1 MRKLTISALLI
12 CLPGILVADIY
23 RWVDSRGVVNY
34 TQQKPNDVASTLV
47 GRASQNRPAASRT
60 PEASPYAATASTQN
74 GKAELSEAQ
83 QAKLDELKDQEAQ
96 RAQELAER
104 QQANCDQAQ
113 TTLEQLTTSSRIRVR
128 GEDGEVRA
136 IPEEERQSRIDQTQL
151 AIAENCV

>member
-34 TQQKPNDVASTLV
+34 TQQKPNDVSSTLV
-47 GRASQNRPAASRT
+47 GRNSQGQRRAPRT
-60 PEASPYAATASTQN
+60 PTAVPVAVASTQQGN
-74 GKAELSEAQ
+74 AELSAEQ
-83 QAKLDELKDQEAQ
+83 QAKLDELKEQEAQ
-96 RAQELAER
+96 RARDLEDR
-104 QQANCDQAQ
+104 QQANCEQAQ
-113 TTLEQLTTSSRIRVR
+113 TTLEQLTTSTRIRVR

-151 AIAENCV
+151 AIAKNCL